1 MIPTAPKF
9 GKVEL
14 LIRTG
19 GSSRSLETFE
29 DCGLMITGDYI
40 IVIIDEKDDINNTLT
55 STGNIFNL
63 KDSVFHIFVPVAIAE
78 SRLCTIVFFTVGN
91 LNVWIFIFV
100 WSRQPGFNSIKFKI
114 GLKAILCFMLSF
126 LEAF

>member
-14 LIRTG
+14 LIKTG
-19 GSSRSLETFE
+19 INSITKEEFE

-40 IVIIDEKDDINNTLT
+40 IVILDDKDDINNTLT

-63 KDSVFHIFVPVAIAE
+63 KDVQSYKTHA
-78 SRLCTIVFFTVGN
+78 
-91 LNVWIFIFV
+91 
-100 WSRQPGFNSIKFKI
+100 K
-114 GLKAILCFMLSF
+114 
-126 LEAF
+126 

>member
-14 LIRTG
+14 LMKSGGHSRT
-19 GSSRSLETFE
+19 LETFE

-40 IVIIDEKDDINNTLT
+40 IVILDEKDDINNPLT

-63 KDSVFHIFVPVAIAE
+63 KD
-78 SRLCTIVFFTVGN
+78 IVSYKTH
-91 LNVWIFIFV
+91 
-100 WSRQPGFNSIKFKI
+100 SK
-114 GLKAILCFMLSF
+114 
-126 LEAF
+126 

>member
-14 LIRTG
+14 LMKTG
-19 GSSRSLETFE
+19 GHSRTLETFE

-40 IVIIDEKDDINNTLT
+40 IVILDEKDDIDNSLT

-63 KDSVFHIFVPVAIAE
+63 KD
-78 SRLCTIVFFTVGN
+78 IVSYKTHA
-91 LNVWIFIFV
+91 
-100 WSRQPGFNSIKFKI
+100 K
-114 GLKAILCFMLSF
+114 
-126 LEAF
+126 

>member
-14 LIRTG
+14 LVKTVGNSRT
-19 GSSRSLETFE
+19 LETFD

-40 IVIIDEKDDINNTLT
+40 IVILDEKDDINNTLT

-63 KDSVFHIFVPVAIAE
+63 KD
-78 SRLCTIVFFTVGN
+78 IVSYKTHT
-91 LNVWIFIFV
+91 
-100 WSRQPGFNSIKFKI
+100 K
-114 GLKAILCFMLSF
+114 
-126 LEAF
+126 

>member
-19 GSSRSLETFE
+19 GNSRTLETFE
-29 DCGLMITGDYI
+29 DCGLMITGDYM
-40 IVIIDEKDDINNTLT
+40 IVILDEKDDINNTLT

-63 KDSVFHIFVPVAIAE
+63 KD
-78 SRLCTIVFFTVGN
+78 IVSYKTHA
-91 LNVWIFIFV
+91 
-100 WSRQPGFNSIKFKI
+100 K
-114 GLKAILCFMLSF
+114 
-126 LEAF
+126 